1 MPEIGMYVCVSREK
15 NLRGQPEELR
25 EFDQTSIHSKAKQRA
40 LLLLIF
46 TSTLYNG
53 VCGIDDLA
61 RLWIVDV
68 LNYFAVV
75 MN

>member
-46 TSTLYNG
+46 TLTYTIC
-53 VCGIDDLA
+53 VPQFITTA
-61 RLWIVDV
+61 K
-68 LNYFAVV
+68 
-75 MN
+75 